1 MRLRPYRTSIILA
14 VTFTLVLSTFWFL
27 PQLAFIVFISL
38 LLQLLLRP
46 LVDKLAPHVS
56 RGLAAAVVLL
66 TFIALALGL
75 VFLVSISFIPTF
87 SQFIADF
94 PRISGELQE
103 AATISGSPLLV
114 DEMDNLWSE
123 LQSFS
128 VEALKSSLSLLL
140 SLFGSVID
148 LVIIFFVTFYLL
160 KDGEDIKRWI
170 ASLFPTRDYTR
181 IVALFD
187 RILFA
192 LRTYICSQLVICCIT
207 GTIVFAYFTFR
218 GLPYGSVFAVVS
230 GIAEFIPVLGP
241 TVASVFGT
249 LLTATTGIWFAVQT
263 ACFYLVLT
271 QVNHNVVY
279 PTLIGRSLN
288 LHPVAII
295 LGIILGGE
303 LLGPAGMF
311 LAVPFIVI
319 CKLVIEDIDRDRLQM
334 RKALHMSRWL
344 NRKKAEDDED
354 SSKH

>member
-14 VTFTLVLSTFWFL
+14 IAFTLVLSTFWLL

-38 LLQLLLRP
+38 LLQLLLCP
-46 LVDKLAPHVS
+46 LVDWLAPHTG
-56 RGLAAAVVLL
+56 RGLAAACVLL

-75 VFLVSISFIPTF
+75 IFLLSISFIPTF

-103 AATISGSPLLV
+103 AATISGSPLLM

-187 RILFA
+187 RILLA
-192 LRTYICSQLVICCIT
+192 LRTYVCSQLVICCIT
-207 GTIVFAYFTFR
+207 GTIVFLYFTLR

-241 TVASVFGT
+241 TIASVFGT
-249 LLTATTGIWFAVQT
+249 LLTATTGLLFAVQT

-303 LLGPAGMF
+303 VLGPAGMF

-319 CKLVIEDIDRDRLQM
+319 CKLVIEDIYRDRMQL
-334 RKALHMSRWL
+334 RRSLHMSRWL
-344 NRKKAEDDED
+344 NRKAEREENNKA
-354 SSKH
+354 